1 MLSDNFAEKMKEC
14 ILQSSLQSLM
24 ELEAEMKGRIH
35 LDGLKT
41 DGSKIGNYSETFSI
55 EIGGKYVKYKDY
67 RQSTGRRVD
76 TIDLVYDGNLKDSFT
91 VGIVDDKYVLGFDS
105 TEQFDLANEHTNHY
119 GAIWKPNDEE
129 KDFTRDTFK
138 RIYRQC
144 LEKSFKK

>member
-35 LDGLKT
+35 QDGLKT
-41 DGSKIGNYSETFSI
+41 DGSKIGNYSDTFEI
-55 EIGGKYVKYKDY
+55 EVGGKYVKYKDY
-67 RQSTGRRVD
+67 RRQNNGQVNY
-76 TIDLVYDGNLKDSFT
+76 IDLELFGNLRKSFT
-91 VGIVDDKYVLGFDS
+91 VGIVGDKYVLGFDS
-105 TEQFDLANEHTNHY
+105 TDEFDIANKHTKHY
-119 GAIWKPNDEE
+119 GVIWQPNDEE

>member
-35 LDGLKT
+35 QDGLKT
-41 DGSKIGNYSETFSI
+41 DGSKIGNYSDTFEI
-55 EIGGKYVKYKDY
+55 EVGGKYVKYKDY
-67 RQSTGRRVD
+67 RQRTNRRID
-76 TIDLVYDGNLKDSFT
+76 TIDLVYDGHLKDSFT

-119 GAIWKPNDEE
+119 GTIWKPNDEE